1 MLFAVP
7 QSLQMN
13 ARSPGAPSFGAMSAT
28 SCIVRPHRL
37 QEGFDSSIT
46 VRPDA
51 RSYLP
56 IFLTRPAAGICDDR
70 HTLPLVLSAH
80 GP

>member
-1 MLFAVP
+1 MLSAVP

-37 QEGFDSSIT
+37 QGGFDSSIT
-46 VRPDA
+46 LRPDA
-51 RSYLP
+51 RSYPASMAGL
-56 IFLTRPAAGICDDR
+56 RPDILATIG
-70 HTLPLVLSAH
+70 
-80 GP
+80 G